1 MMRFGLIS
9 DDRRRFGFTS
19 DDSAVSDTASNV
31 ERLCFKAKSPIRQD
45 LVEAFVFFARYLT
58 DIITVI
64 RRLLRE

>member
-31 ERLCFKAKSPIRQD
+31 DALDFIFLYATFGGSTRPPPGGFPPRG
-45 LVEAFVFFARYLT
+45 Y
-58 DIITVI
+58 
-64 RRLLRE
+64 